1 MTTRKR
7 TTSRSS
13 AKASTGERVEVR
25 IGVQHAARELVLES
39 SDAAGVEKAVQAG
52 LAAGGLVELTD
63 VHGAKL
69 LIPGDKLAY
78 VELGA
83 PSKPR
88 VGFGA
93 G

>member
-39 SDAAGVEKAVQAG
+39 GDPAGVEKAVQDG
-52 LAAGGLVELTD
+52 LTAGGLVEITD

>member
-1 MTTRKR
+1 MTARKR
-7 TTSRSS
+7 TSSRAS
-13 AKASTGERVEVR
+13 AKSNSSERVEVR
-25 IGVQHAARELVLES
+25 IGVQHATRELVLES
-39 SDAAGVEKAVQAG
+39 NSAADVEKAIQSG
-52 LAAGGLVELTD
+52 LADGGLVELTD

>member
-7 TTSRSS
+7 AASRST
-13 AKASTGERVEVR
+13 AKASSGERVEVR
-25 IGVQHAARELVLES
+25 IGVQHTARELVLES
-39 SDAAGVEKAVQAG
+39 GNAAEVEKAIQAG
-52 LAAGGLVELTD
+52 LAEGGLVELTD

>member
-39 SDAAGVEKAVQAG
+39 SDPAGVEKAVQAG
-52 LAAGGLVELTD
+52 LTAGGLVELTD